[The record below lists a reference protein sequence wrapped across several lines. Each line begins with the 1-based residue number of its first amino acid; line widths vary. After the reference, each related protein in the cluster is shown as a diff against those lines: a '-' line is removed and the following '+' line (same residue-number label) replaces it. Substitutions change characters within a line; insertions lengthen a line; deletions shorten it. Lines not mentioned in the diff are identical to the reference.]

1 MFMAYNNGIST
12 IAESIEIDE
21 DASSDRFVVIKSITG
36 WQIVNGGQ
44 TTASIYNAYKGKV
57 DLSSVSVQMKLAVIK
72 AEDRVSEIVGNISKY
87 ANSQN
92 PIKMSDFSANDDYH
106 IRMERL
112 SRIVYI
118 PVTKGKSVDRWF
130 YERARGQ
137 YLVEVNRQL
146 TPALKK
152 EFKAHNPKKRCV
164 SKAVAAKCMMC
175 WMGYPDVVS
184 KGLETNFVF
193 FTGLINDGK
202 IPEATETNYKHM
214 IAEVILF
221 NECDHIVANQKFGGF
236 KAQIDYYTVALLG
249 TYYKDQIDLDIIWEI
264 QAIEPNVTLLIE
276 ELVYKVW
283 RHFQNPTTPGVNI
296 GQWCKKAEC
305 WELLKKRFENDELQ

>member
-1 MFMAYNNGIST
+1 
-12 IAESIEIDE
+12 
-21 DASSDRFVVIKSITG
+21 
-36 WQIVNGGQ
+36 
-44 TTASIYNAYKGKV
+44 
-57 DLSSVSVQMKLAVIK
+57 
-72 AEDRVSEIVGNISKY
+72 
-87 ANSQN
+87 
-92 PIKMSDFSANDDYH
+92 MSDFSANDDYH

-264 QAIEPNVTLLIE
+264 QAIEPDVTLLIE

-283 RHFQNPTTPGVNI
+283 RHFQDPTTPGVNI